1 MATHSSVLAWR
12 IPGTGEPGGLLSLG
26 SQSWTRLKRFSS
38 SSAIEVFAKLIIL
51 MHSKCINHSFER
63 LPTSGVARNKHLFL
77 HLILDTVLLAQQI
90 MELLVFARINGSCW
104 RSRRKKCCPQ
114 RVYSG

>member
-1 MATHSSVLAWR
+1 MQNKSH
-12 IPGTGEPGGLLSLG
+12 
-26 SQSWTRLKRFSS
+26 
-38 SSAIEVFAKLIIL
+38 LIIL

-63 LPTSGVARNKHLFL
+63 LPTNGVARNKHLFL

-104 RSRRKKCCPQ
+104 RSGGKSAALKESIP
-114 RVYSG
+114 VEEIEISK